1 MRSGQRGRHGS
12 DSRDAR
18 SRRIHIRSVYIAEG
32 LEEGMDRNE
41 QGSYFMDR
49 SFLAIA
55 TMLHRAPRAA
65 GEQRDKKAGPPRPA
79 DREPDLRDVPDGW
92 IRFAL

>member
-1 MRSGQRGRHGS
+1 
-12 DSRDAR
+12 
-18 SRRIHIRSVYIAEG
+18 
-32 LEEGMDRNE
+32 
-41 QGSYFMDR
+41 MDR

-65 GEQRDKKAGPPRPA
+65 GEQREKKAGPPRPA